1 MDKNVKEK
9 IKIDSE
15 FCFNPDLNFNL
26 KNEKDIINK
35 LNINYEAIAGIE
47 GGNEPIFIDAN
58 IILEYYSSSIS
69 EKNKVMSFLKKY
81 EKRIRLTNHN
91 QKEILKNREKK
102 IGDYIS
108 KVEKLKKSISEY
120 KQIIIEKLSLEYQE
134 IIQKDYK
141 TLLKSDF
148 PNTLKYLEEGKR
160 ALQKVIDEN
169 FPEEDFKK
177 ALNEVELKDL
187 SMYKTNMF
195 YDDEILL
202 YLRNIPIE
210 EELGFD
216 EISFIEKL
224 ANKLKENK
232 EIFPGLKDLKKLE
245 NKIGDFITFHELL
258 KHVKK
263 TQQDV
268 IYLTNDTKKGDW
280 IQENGK
286 QIILFYR
293 IVYHLTGHYIF
304 IVDAAKFFDLSNIM
318 VTNQTFGTISER
330 TKKILEK
337 IPKDGNGIFK
347 FEHGNL
353 SNSDL
358 SYANLLNSKFHKI
371 NLSNCTLC
379 EVDFTNSDLSEADLK
394 GSDLTNVNFTNSN
407 LSGSDLSNT
416 YEGDIF

>member
-1 MDKNVKEK
+1 MKENLK
-9 IKIDSE
+9 TIIDNN
-15 FCFNPDLNFNL
+15 FCFNPELNFSL

-47 GGNEPIFIDAN
+47 GGNELIFIDAN

-81 EKRIRLTNHN
+81 EKRIRLTNQN

-102 IGDYIS
+102 IRDYIS

-120 KQIIIEKLSLEYQE
+120 KQRIVEKLSLEYQE

-148 PNTLKYLEEGKR
+148 PNALKYLEVGKNT
-160 ALQKVIDEN
+160 LQKKIDEN

-177 ALNEVELKDL
+177 ALNDVELKDL

-202 YLRNIPIE
+202 YLRNIHIE
-210 EELGFD
+210 EELSFD
-216 EISFIEKL
+216 EISYIEKL

-232 EIFPGLKDLKKLE
+232 EIFPGLKDLNKLE

-258 KHVKK
+258 KHIKK

-280 IQENGK
+280 IHENGK
-286 QIILFYR
+286 QIILYYR
-293 IVYHLTGHYIF
+293 IAYHLTGHYIF
-304 IVDAAKFFDLSNIM
+304 IVDAGKFFDLSNIR
-318 VTNQTFGTISER
+318 VAERIYGTPSER

-337 IPKDGNGIFK
+337 IPKDENGKYK

-353 SNSDL
+353 SNCDL
-358 SYANLLNSKFHKI
+358 SYADLSNSQFHKI
-371 NLSNCTLC
+371 DLSNCVLYNT
-379 EVDFTNSDLSEADLK
+379 DFTNADLSGA
-394 GSDLTNVNFTNSN
+394 N
-407 LSGSDLSNT
+407 LSGSELTGANFTNVNLSGSNLSNT
-416 YEGDIF
+416 FEEDVF

>member
-1 MDKNVKEK
+1 MEKNIKEK

-160 ALQKVIDEN
+160 ALQKAIEEN

-202 YLRNIPIE
+202 YLSNIPIE
-210 EELGFD
+210 EELSFD
-216 EISFIEKL
+216 EISFLEKL
-224 ANKLKENK
+224 SNKLKENK

-304 IVDAAKFFDLSNIM
+304 IVDAGKFFDLSNIM
-318 VTNQTFGTISER
+318 ETDQIYGIISER

-337 IPKDGNGIFK
+337 IPKDYTGVYK
-347 FEHGNL
+347 FEQGNL
-353 SNSDL
+353 SNCDL
-358 SYANLLNSKFHKI
+358 SYADLSKSRFHKI
-371 NLSNCTLC
+371 NLTNCLLF
-379 EVDFTNSDLSEADLK
+379 EVDFSNADLSGADLS
-394 GSDLTNVNFTNSN
+394 GSRILDTNFTNSN
-407 LSGSDLSNT
+407 LSGADLSNT
-416 YEGDIF
+416 IGMDIF